1 MKVLCVICARSGS
14 KGIKNKNLIN
24 FFGKPLISHTYNQ
37 AKKIKFT
44 NIVVSTDSKKISKII
59 GKSNSWFLRSKKLS
73 GDKISKIE
81 VIVDAL
87 RKSEKKFKIKY
98 DTVIDLDVTSPLR
111 LKKDIHNAIK
121 IFKAK
126 NYDNIFS
133 VCESSRNPYFNMVEI
148 VNKKISLSKN
158 KKVFFSRQTAPK
170 VYDMNAAIY
179 IWKRDVLIK
188 NKSLFN
194 KKTGIY
200 LMPKNRSI
208 DIDDKLD
215 YKIVKFLY
223 EQR

>member
-1 MKVLCVICARSGS
+1 
-14 KGIKNKNLIN
+14 
-24 FFGKPLISHTYNQ
+24 
-37 AKKIKFT
+37 
-44 NIVVSTDSKKISKII
+44 
-59 GKSNSWFLRSKKLS
+59 
-73 GDKISKIE
+73 
-81 VIVDAL
+81 
-87 RKSEKKFKIKY
+87 
-98 DTVIDLDVTSPLR
+98 
-111 LKKDIHNAIK
+111 
-121 IFKAK
+121 
-126 NYDNIFS
+126 
-133 VCESSRNPYFNMVEI
+133 MVEI